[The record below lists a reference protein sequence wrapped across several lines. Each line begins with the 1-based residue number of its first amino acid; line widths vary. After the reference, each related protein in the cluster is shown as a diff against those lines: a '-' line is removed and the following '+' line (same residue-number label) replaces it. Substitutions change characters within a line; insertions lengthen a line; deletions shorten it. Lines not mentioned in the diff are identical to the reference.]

1 MKQLSMHVTD
11 LCNSK
16 CGFCV
21 VGSPLAKTD
30 SVAYGDLMRFLIEN
44 SGEGYDSVNMHGG
57 EPTIHPRLFDLLTAI
72 RILGYPRVEI
82 QTNGRRLRDPAFV
95 EKLAAHGVQRFV
107 ISLHGS
113 DAGVQ
118 DLLAQA
124 PGGFDETVEGIRNA
138 VRAGISVRTNTVMTR
153 MNAGQLGDIVRLAVS
168 LGVDHVNISNLHP
181 VGSGY
186 FALDLQGMSV
196 EQTRETLLPVLEELA
211 SQATITLE
219 GFPLCAVAPWE
230 RLAIED
236 GSRFIRMMYQGQVH
250 DNYDEFMDKEC
261 RSYGPPCNG
270 CALREQCGGVYN
282 EYVERRGWAE
292 FGLRRPV
299 GAAAAGPGA

>member
-30 SVAYGDLMRFLIEN
+30 SVVYGDLMRFLIEN
-44 SGEGYDSVNMHGG
+44 SDDGYESVNMHGG

-72 RILGYPRVEI
+72 ELLGYPRVEI
-82 QTNGRRLRDPAFV
+82 QTNGRRLKDQAFV
-95 EKLAAHGVQRFV
+95 DRLAAKNVQKFV
-107 ISLHGS
+107 ISLHGA

-138 VRAGISVRTNTVMTR
+138 KRAGIAVRTNTVMTK
-153 MNAGQLGDIVRLAVS
+153 MNAGQLGNIVRLAVD

-196 EQTRETLLPVLEELA
+196 EQTRETLLPVLDELA
-211 SQATITLE
+211 SQTTITLE
-219 GFPLCAVAPWE
+219 GFPLCVVTPWE

-236 GSRFIRMMYQGQVH
+236 GTRFIRMMYQGQVH
-250 DNYDEFMDKEC
+250 DNYDEFMDKQC

-282 EYVERRGWAE
+282 EYAERRGWEE
-292 FGLRRPV
+292 FGLRQAV
-299 GAAAAGPGA
+299 GA

>member
-1 MKQLSMHVTD
+1 MTTMKQLSMHVTD

-30 SVAYGDLMRFLIEN
+30 SVVYGDLMRFLIEN
-44 SGEGYDSVNMHGG
+44 SDDGYESVNMHGG

-72 RILGYPRVEI
+72 EVLGYPRVEI
-82 QTNGRRLRDPAFV
+82 QTNGRRLKDQGFV
-95 EKLAAHGVQRFV
+95 DRLAAKNVRKFV

-124 PGGFDETVEGIRNA
+124 PGGFDETVQGIRNA
-138 VRAGISVRTNTVMTR
+138 KRAGISVRTNTVMTR
-153 MNAGQLGDIVRLAVS
+153 MNAGQLGNIVRLAVE

-196 EQTRETLLPVLEELA
+196 EQTREALLPVLDELA
-211 SQATITLE
+211 SQTTITLE
-219 GFPLCAVAPWE
+219 GFPLCVVTPWE

-236 GSRFIRMMYQGQVH
+236 GTRFIRMMYQGQVH

-282 EYVERRGWAE
+282 EYAERRGWEE
-292 FGLRRPV
+292 FGLRQAV
-299 GAAAAGPGA
+299 GA